1 MSDVLSFKQR
11 KYGLKCLQLSDIATV
26 TGSDISMEEI
36 MTKVKPVA
44 QIFGEINRGGGGHT

>member
-1 MSDVLSFKQR
+1 M
-11 KYGLKCLQLSDIATV
+11 KCLQLSDIATV

-44 QIFGEINRGGGGHT
+44 QIFGEINRGGGGTPETL